1 MSRQVL
7 RKLAEKSYRVDLRDY
22 DDFWLGVYFARCL
35 EKLEEGDVVELL
47 FDDLS
52 AEEGVL
58 MALSKW
64 NFTVL
69 EHTKSG
75 KDVRIVARK

>member
-1 MSRQVL
+1 ML
-7 RKLAEKSYRVDLRDY
+7 RKLAEGSYRVDLRDY

-35 EKLEEGDVVELL
+35 SRLREGDVVELL

-58 MALSKW
+58 MALRKW
-64 NFTVL
+64 NFRVL